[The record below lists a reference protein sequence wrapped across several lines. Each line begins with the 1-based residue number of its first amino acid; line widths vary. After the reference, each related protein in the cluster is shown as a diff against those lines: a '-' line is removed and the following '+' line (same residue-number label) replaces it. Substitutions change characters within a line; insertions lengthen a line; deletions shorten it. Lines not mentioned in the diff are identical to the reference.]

1 MENNP
6 NINIEQEN
14 QIKGQNKEINFEE
27 KKNICTPGNDNQII
41 GKEYEGGEQ
50 GQEIEDQVE
59 GQIKCERR

>member
-27 KKNICTPGNDNQII
+27 KKIYVHQEMII
-41 GKEYEGGEQ
+41 K
-50 GQEIEDQVE
+50 
-59 GQIKCERR
+59 